1 MESLDIL
8 LKPQFIWFLVG
19 LILLLL
25 EFINPG
31 IVIIFFGIGAW
42 IVAFVCLFIDIS
54 INLQL
59 SLFLIISIL
68 LLLSL
73 RRWFKNL
80 FEDRLY
86 SSEDEAET
94 MEGFFGKQA
103 IVTKEITPRK
113 RGKVEFRGSF
123 WDAESDETI
132 LEGASVEIINKNN
145 ITLTVK
151 TL

>member
-42 IVAFVCLFIDIS
+42 IIAFVCLFIDIS

-68 LLLSL
+68 
-73 RRWFKNL
+73 
-80 FEDRLY
+80 
-86 SSEDEAET
+86 
-94 MEGFFGKQA
+94 
-103 IVTKEITPRK
+103 I
-113 RGKVEFRGSF
+113 
-123 WDAESDETI
+123 
-132 LEGASVEIINKNN
+132 
-145 ITLTVK
+145 
-151 TL
+151 